1 MTRYLTLTATVF
13 FLVGSVLLGNPL
25 FIIGSSLMFSATAWE
40 AGIPQA
46 AWGLIEYAA
55 KLENERWDPAPRAH
69 DYGQTMRGL
78 AHEDDEVEEEEPDQA
93 IIGTPRDAILA
104 TIRELDEIMAREY
117 AAYLEVRYES

>member
-69 DYGQTMRGL
+69 DYGRTMREL
-78 AHEDDEVEEEEPDQA
+78 EMAHEDDELEPEESDY
-93 IIGTPRDAILA
+93 L
-104 TIRELDEIMAREY
+104 AREY